1 MRVLIP
7 SLNDA
12 MPALGASLAGPT
24 YLSLYIKRI
33 KYVKHLYKTAEPS
46 GCARSWLGSHHTRRW
61 RMTIRIGIG
70 GWTFAPWRGA
80 FYPAKLPHAQELR
93 YAAERLTSIEINGT
107 FYRTQTPASYR
118 KW

>member
-80 FYPAKLPHAQELR
+80 VYPAPPPPPPGPR
-93 YAAERLTSIEINGT
+93 VAAPRPTSST
-107 FYRTQTPASYR
+107 D
-118 KW
+118 K